1 MAVFICKSYH
11 FDHEAHEAVFEY
23 GFDSGEV
30 FYERVL
36 FRSIDDQ
43 YDRERLNSA
52 LFLAFIL
59 AGISYYKTAP
69 CRDIVIEQGSIDEKQ
84 ARFFTTVYQ
93 EGLGQFAYENGLS
106 REDFAVFRAN
116 ATDNSTRD
124 YSKETGTKPAI
135 SMQSGG
141 KDSILTACLLAEKGR
156 DFSPLFIST
165 SDSYPSV
172 LDELSDSAVLRI
184 DRHLDVDALRRAQQ
198 KGGRNGHVPVTY
210 ILESYAIV
218 QAILLNVSTIYTSI
232 AHEGEEPHSYI
243 GDLPVNHQWSKT
255 WAAEVMMSEY
265 VQRYILSNF
274 IIGSPLRSMS
284 ELRVAE
290 LFVQLAWEK
299 YGNKFSSCNV
309 ANYGVGHAVSEL
321 RWCGNCPKCVNTY
334 VLFAPFIDAK
344 KLTHVFGD
352 KDLFEQESLQETF
365 RGLFG
370 VGGVKKPFECV
381 GEIEE
386 LRYAYA
392 LAQKKGGYGAVSFDV
407 PAADFEYKKSYQSLV
422 EV

>member
-1 MAVFICKSYH
+1 MATFVCRSYH
-11 FDHEAHEAVFEY
+11 FDPIKHEAVFEY

-36 FRSIDDQ
+36 FQTVDAQ
-43 YDRERLNSA
+43 YREDRLDSA

-69 CRDIVIEQGSIDEKQ
+69 CRDIVIKQGTIDEKQ

-106 REDFAVFRAN
+106 REDLAIFQATS
-116 ATDNSTRD
+116 TDNSIEKYPQEENTN
-124 YSKETGTKPAI
+124 SAI

-141 KDSILTACLLAEKGR
+141 KDSIVTACVLAEKCI

-165 SDSYPSV
+165 SDTYPAV
-172 LDELSDSAVLRI
+172 LDELSDNNVLRI
-184 DRHLDVDALRRAQQ
+184 DRRLDVDALRRAAQN
-198 KGGRNGHVPVTY
+198 GGLNGHVPITY
-210 ILESYAIV
+210 ILESYAVI
-218 QAILLNVSTIYTSI
+218 QAILVNVSTVYTSI

-255 WAAEVMMSEY
+255 WTAEIMMSEY
-265 VQRYILSNF
+265 IRRYILNDF
-274 IIGSPLRSMS
+274 VIGSPLRSMS

-299 YGNKFSSCNV
+299 YGNKFSSCNL
-309 ANYGVGHAVSEL
+309 ANYGIGHAVSQL
-321 RWCGNCPKCVNTY
+321 QWCGNCPKCANTY
-334 VLFAPFIDAK
+334 VLFAPFIEAE
-344 KLTHVFGD
+344 KLAEIFDGR
-352 KDLFEQESLQETF
+352 DLFEQKSLQETF
-365 RGLFG
+365 KGLFG
-370 VGGVKKPFECV
+370 VDGVEKPFECV
-381 GEIEE
+381 GEIDE

-392 LAQKKGGYGAVSFDV
+392 LAQKRGGYAPVAFTVPVANFD
-407 PAADFEYKKSYQSLV
+407 YKKPYQSLV
-422 EV
+422 EI